1 MVNNTIKLLDVVALT
16 VDIPEYNL
24 WRGQVGTVVE
34 LLADGAAFEVE
45 FSDRN
50 GRTYESV
57 GLHPEQIMAAI
68 AIRDYRFKIKVTVT
82 TPFSF
87 FPISMMYCL
96 PTPVVKLPLLRVP

>member
-1 MVNNTIKLLDVVALT
+1 MVNNTIKLLDVVTLT

-24 WRGQVGTVVE
+24 WCGQVGTVVE

-57 GLHPEQIMAAI
+57 GLHPEQIMVLYFGPALPN
-68 AIRDYRFKIKVTVT
+68 IKLEMVTA
-82 TPFSF
+82 
-87 FPISMMYCL
+87 
-96 PTPVVKLPLLRVP
+96 